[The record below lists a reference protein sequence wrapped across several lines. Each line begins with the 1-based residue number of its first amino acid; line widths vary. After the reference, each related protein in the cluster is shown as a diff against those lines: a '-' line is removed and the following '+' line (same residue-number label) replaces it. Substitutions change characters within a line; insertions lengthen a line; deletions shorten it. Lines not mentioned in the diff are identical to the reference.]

1 MENPSTAW
9 QRLRAGN
16 QRVAALRSR
25 RPGMTAD
32 RSPVAVVFRC
42 ADADTPSEAVLG
54 QSVGSLIDVSTWGH
68 VIDTGVLASLEYAV
82 GSLKTPLIVV
92 LGHEHCAAMHTA
104 MTAWTTATFP
114 QGAARAVVEQAI
126 SSLTR
131 LGGGVADADEL
142 SAAHVANTGA
152 ALLHKSPLIAGAVD
166 SGQTAIVCLMSGADH
181 GPASTCATFG
191 AVSAGDSPLLECV

>member
-1 MENPSTAW
+1 M
-9 QRLRAGN
+9 L
-16 QRVAALRSR
+16 
-25 RPGMTAD
+25 
-32 RSPVAVVFRC
+32 PV
-42 ADADTPSEAVLG
+42 
-54 QSVGSLIDVSTWGH
+54 
-68 VIDTGVLASLEYAV
+68 
-82 GSLKTPLIVV
+82 
-92 LGHEHCAAMHTA
+92 
-104 MTAWTTATFP
+104 
-114 QGAARAVVEQAI
+114 AVVEQAI